1 MVPNPPVKSVYTAF
15 DIIELLVEQDR
26 ANLTTVADEL
36 DLPYSTV
43 HDHLSTLKQRGYV
56 RQVDQQYEASLKF
69 LELGGRIR
77 NNLEIFEVAEA
88 ELQKV
93 ANETGEHTSLMVEE
107 GDFGIYVYIA
117 PGEHLRQVI
126 VPIGTHTPLYVSAPG
141 KAILAHFPIER
152 REAFMKTYTLKQV
165 TENTIADPDN
175 LRDEL
180 STIRSRGHA
189 LDYEEGM
196 RGLQGIA
203 KPVISRNDDGVLG
216 AISIYGPSGRA
227 NMEFLKGE
235 ALKSLERAA
244 NVIEHEM
251 STRSTER

>member
-1 MVPNPPVKSVYTAF
+1 MSSDPPIKSVSISF
-15 DIIELLVEQDR
+15 DIIEILVDRNR
-26 ANLTTVADEL
+26 ANLTTIADEL
-36 DLPYSTV
+36 NLPYSTV

-56 RQVDQQYEASLKF
+56 RQLDQQYKASLKF
-69 LELGGRIR
+69 LELGGLIR
-77 NNLEIFEVAEA
+77 NNLTIFETAEA

-107 GDFGIYVYIA
+107 EDFGIYVYTA

-141 KAILAHFPIER
+141 KAILAQFPTDR
-152 REAFMKTYTLKQV
+152 REEFIKRYTFKEV
-165 TENTIADPDN
+165 TENTITDPDN

-180 STIRSRGHA
+180 EVIRSQGHA

-203 KPVISRNDDGVLG
+203 KPVISRDNNSVLG

-227 NMEFLKGE
+227 NMEFLQGE

-251 STRSTER
+251 ST